1 MNQVNKAKR
10 ILEVI
15 KHSFANIDSDVF
27 QALYKSIVRPHL
39 EYAAV
44 IWSPKFKKDKDALE
58 QVQRRATRL
67 VKGLSHLS
75 YSDRLRSLNLPTLEF
90 RRQRSDII
98 ETFKIL
104 KGFDT
109 VNYQRECS
117 CCRNSMF
124 KNSLSRTTRS
134 HGQKQQVQHQLGPR
148 KAFFAARVTRAW
160 NKLSRN
166 TIEAPNVDVF
176 KLRLGKEWKDHPDKF
191 NYNFSYQC
199 SRVATHRINN
209 SSYCH

>member
-1 MNQVNKAKR
+1 MNQVNKANR

-15 KHSFANIDSDVF
+15 KHTFANIDSDVF

-75 YSDRLRSLNLPTLEF
+75 YSDRLRSLNLATLEF

-176 KLRLGKEWKDHPDKF
+176 KFRLGKEWKDHPDKF